1 MEQGREAAVREVT
14 TRRFPRRL
22 VSRLDESG
30 ILRIRAGDEAAH
42 RFLGI
47 WVVVVNGRVFV
58 RPWNDEQTGWR
69 QAFLAD
75 PGHRGAIRLEKD
87 GPDIPVRARPAR
99 GERLYDAV
107 DAAYAAKY
115 VTNASQ
121 KWVRGFRTPQR
132 RKTTTE
138 LLPR

>member
-1 MEQGREAAVREVT
+1 VT

-30 ILRIRAGDEAAH
+30 ILRIRAGGEAAH

-47 WVVVVNGRVFV
+47 WVVVVRGRVFV

-87 GPDIPVRARPAR
+87 GPDFPVRARPAR
-99 GERLYDAV
+99 ARL
-107 DAAYAAKY
+107 KGNRR
-115 VTNASQ
+115 VTSRPSMRITPASAR
-121 KWVRGFRTPQR
+121 WSPQI
-132 RKTTTE
+132 T
-138 LLPR
+138 LNSVVLPAPFGPISPVT